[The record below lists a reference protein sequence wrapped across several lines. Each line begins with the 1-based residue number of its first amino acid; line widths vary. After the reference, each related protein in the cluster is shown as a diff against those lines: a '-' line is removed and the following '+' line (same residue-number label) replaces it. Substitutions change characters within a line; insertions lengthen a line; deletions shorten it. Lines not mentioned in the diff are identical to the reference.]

1 VQILGVSKK
10 QALSRGQIGCVG
22 EVATLNVAR
31 GCAGA
36 CVFCYARCYT
46 GAPPPGQLLLYSE
59 LPQLLRRE
67 LDAAQRKAPLP
78 AYVVVATATD
88 GFLGGPPVLQV
99 TRACLEIL
107 LNRSI
112 GVSVSTRGAIPDE
125 IMAVVARHAPMVQ
138 ATVALPSLSE
148 EYSRGWEPG
157 AARPS
162 ERLFAVQ
169 RLLQAGVRTRVRL
182 EPIIPF
188 VNDHTE
194 QMRDLI
200 SALVGLGL
208 REATVS
214 FLHLRPG
221 VTEQLQREAP
231 ADLRRLVLGCFQA
244 QHPHL
249 AGRPPVFQHLPERQ
263 RLAGLRRLQRIGREH
278 GFRLTACHCQN
289 PGLPA
294 SRCPVAP
301 PEQPGPR
308 GTQGRLFGEGD

>member
-1 VQILGVSKK
+1 MQILAATKK

-31 GCAGA
+31 GCAGS

-46 GAPPPGQLLLYSE
+46 GAPPPGQLLVYSE

-67 LDAAQRKAPLP
+67 LDGTQRKAPLP
-78 AYVVVATATD
+78 PFVVVATATD
-88 GFLGGPPVLQV
+88 GFLGGPLVLQV
-99 TRACLEIL
+99 TRACLEVL

-112 GVSVSTRGAIPDE
+112 GVSLSTRGAIPDE
-125 IMAVVARHAPMVQ
+125 IMAVLARHAPMVQ
-138 ATVALPSLSE
+138 ATVSLPSLSE
-148 EYSRGWEPG
+148 EYSRQWEPG

-162 ERLFAVQ
+162 ERLFVLQ
-169 RLLQAGVRTRVRL
+169 RLLRAGIRTRVRL
-182 EPIIPF
+182 EPIIPL

-208 REATVS
+208 KEATVS

-221 VTEQLQREAP
+221 VSEQLQREAP
-231 ADLRRLVLGCFQA
+231 PDLRRLVLGCFQA
-244 QHPHL
+244 QPPHL
-249 AGRPPVFQHLPERQ
+249 AGRRPLFQHLPERQ

-278 GFRLTACHCQN
+278 GFRLIACHCQN

-294 SRCPVAP
+294 GRCPVAP
-301 PEQPGPR
+301 PERPGPR
-308 GTQGRLFGEGD
+308 GTQGQLFTEGD